1 MGPLNL
7 LLNCNN
13 LHDLIKAIE
22 ILTILN
28 NKDTELIK
36 LSRELKQQIQEQ

>member
-1 MGPLNL
+1 MGALNL
-7 LLNCNN
+7 LLNCND
-13 LHDLIKAIE
+13 LKSLIKAIE

-36 LSRELKQQIQEQ
+36 LSRDLKKQIEEQ